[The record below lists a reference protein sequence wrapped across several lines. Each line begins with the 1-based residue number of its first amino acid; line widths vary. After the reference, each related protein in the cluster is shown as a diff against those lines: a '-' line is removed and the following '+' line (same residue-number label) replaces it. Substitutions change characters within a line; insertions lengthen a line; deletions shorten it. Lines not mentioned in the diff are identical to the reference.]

1 MKKKIQKYEVQA
13 GNMWGGKK
21 REKKKRKWKVKKLA
35 VLWGWEL
42 RGDWHFHLKL
52 YN

>member
-21 REKKKRKWKVKKLA
+21 RKKKRKENEKSKSWRFC
-35 VLWGWEL
+35 E
-42 RGDWHFHLKL
+42 DE
-52 YN
+52 N